1 MTLPPNDQQEDREAN
16 RGRDDGGSDGA
27 KRTSEADILAGW
39 YRMTGVGIEFVVAI
53 ALFAGIG
60 YAVDRWR
67 GTGPWGVLI
76 GLGVGFAIGLRAL
89 IRAAKKSFK

>member
-1 MTLPPNDQQEDREAN
+1 MTDSPPSGDRRDGEKRAAN
-16 RGRDDGGSDGA
+16 
-27 KRTSEADILAGW
+27 SEADILAGW
-39 YRMTGVGIEFVVAI
+39 YRMAGVGIEFVVAV

-60 YAVDRWR
+60 YAIDRWR

-76 GLGVGFAIGLRAL
+76 GAAIGFAVGLRAM